1 MVFSPLISILH
12 SNTTPRKFT
21 KNIRKMYKNHTNQTS
36 FSVNHPNHINTSK
49 LIFQYLLGNK
59 PWFIPHLKALKN
71 KGLRGFRDGGS
82 VKNRGQR
89 QEQMPQNRKE
99 YRNFRNNLSGLTV
112 SRSPEICQI
121 FLRLP
126 YGRNSEAQRSRG
138 RCGM

>member
-59 PWFIPHLKALKN
+59 PWLIPHLKALKM
-71 KGLRGFRDGGS
+71 RDTTEFQ
-82 VKNRGQR
+82 KQD
-89 QEQMPQNRKE
+89 ERKK
-99 YRNFRNNLSGLTV
+99 SGITAEMNPTKAEEV
-112 SRSPEICQI
+112 
-121 FLRLP
+121 
-126 YGRNSEAQRSRG
+126 
-138 RCGM
+138 